1 MTKLRHQDQGK
12 SSSYKPCLYN
22 IFSEIFPIL
31 ATTIIR
37 NPNAE
42 VHRSVGVWTD
52 RSVYILSMH
61 AALARTQKG
70 SSVLSSSVTAACE
83 RPGSVRSS
91 PLNRAVRAWWNGSE
105 PRMCCA
111 QPFFD
116 HGRPVC
122 SLRTIDGH
130 PGWLVVHLSFDSCL
144 PVPLSLTSAALPTSI
159 PTTCVS
165 SV

>member
-1 MTKLRHQDQGK
+1 MTKLRHQDQRK

-122 SLRTIDGH
+122 SLRTIDG
-130 PGWLVVHLSFDSCL
+130 LSCISRLIPACQ
-144 PVPLSLTSAALPTSI
+144 SL
-159 PTTCVS
+159 
-165 SV
+165 